1 MTFNRDRAFS
11 GWCCTDCLFLLAN
24 GDTPARMNEEETAEY
39 LARVERYCAGTE
51 VTLGMF
57 REDHPC
63 RVNFT
68 VTYAPTQYSQRRLT
82 VEVLADDTEDAL
94 YQAKFSYDMP
104 AGARIITRGPH
115 MPRRHDL
122 ATVADLGGECEC
134 EQTTFSWSACDVCG
148 SNLGGARDAVVF
160 WIQPE
165 SSGQPENPPE
175 PAPDPEP
182 AVPDNWDAITSGF
195 GYSPYR

>member
-1 MTFNRDRAFS
+1 MITFNRDRTYS
-11 GWCCTDCLFLLAN
+11 GWICTDCLMLLAN
-24 GDTPARMNEEETAEY
+24 GETDPNWTAAERDEY
-39 LARVERYCAGTE
+39 LARVAQHCEGCE

-68 VTYAPTQYSQRRLT
+68 VTYAPTRYSRKRLT
-82 VEVLADDTEDAL
+82 VEVLADDTEDAV
-94 YQAKFSYDMP
+94 YQARCAYEVP
-104 AGARIITRGPH
+104 AGARIFTGWPH

-122 ATVADLGGECEC
+122 ATMNDLGGECEC

-160 WIQPE
+160 WPQPDE
-165 SSGQPENPPE
+165 TSDQSE
-175 PAPDPEP
+175 PAPDADSAANAE
-182 AVPDNWDAITSGF
+182 SCC
-195 GYSPYR
+195 YSSNHDH